1 MSATAM
7 GVSSA
12 ATGLREDSSCGA
24 NAVRAPEGFMGCGEP
39 LSKTGDISTACKGG
53 MKDQHKEIFRM
64 PRILTNFENLATVKC
79 CVIQESAPLDAFT
92 AANMLNTQAR
102 KASLQYQQIC
112 SVNGQSKPP
121 EAWRHGSAGQRS
133 AALACVAPLPHCVR
147 PG

>member
-79 CVIQESAPLDAFT
+79 CVNPGECSPGRIHSGKHAQYTGKESVSPIS
-92 AANMLNTQAR
+92 ANLF
-102 KASLQYQQIC
+102 C
-112 SVNGQSKPP
+112 
-121 EAWRHGSAGQRS
+121 
-133 AALACVAPLPHCVR
+133 
-147 PG
+147 